1 MTENLTHLLDHP
13 SIEVLPRDPAALA
26 QLQEAMPPATEVFVT
41 FLPQESVLRTVEIC
55 VGLRKAGFTPVPHVA
70 ARGFPDR
77 AVLDDY
83 LNRARNE
90 AAVDRV
96 LLIAGDIDEPKG
108 PFTCTLDLLKTGL
121 LQKHAIRQVSF
132 AGHPEGHPKVPQATV
147 EQALKDKVDFARVNG
162 INTRVVSQFCFE
174 AAPILDWLERI
185 RALGVDAPVRIGIA
199 GPANATTLIKY
210 AMRCG
215 VGNSLRAVRTQATR
229 LGALFSDAGPDG
241 VVNELLGNA
250 ARLAGVQGLH
260 IFPFGGVTKSSAW
273 LKSARQTAAA

>member
-1 MTENLTHLLDHP
+1 MTENLTRLLDHP
-13 SIEVLPRDPAALA
+13 SVEVLPRDPAALA

-41 FLPQESVLRTVEIC
+41 FLPQENVLRTVEIC

-70 ARGFPDR
+70 ARGFPDK

-96 LLIAGDIDEPKG
+96 LLIAGDIDEPRG

-132 AGHPEGHPKVPQATV
+132 AGHPEGHPKASQDVI
-147 EQALKDKVDFARVNG
+147 EGALKDKVDFARVNG
-162 INTRVVSQFCFE
+162 INTRVVTQFCFE
-174 AAPILDWLERI
+174 AEPILAWLARI
-185 RALGVDAPVRIGIA
+185 RARGVDAPVRIGIA
-199 GPANATTLIKY
+199 GPASAATLIKY

-215 VGNSLRAVRTQATR
+215 VGNSLRAVRTQTAR
-229 LGALFSDAGPDG
+229 LGALFTDSGPDA
-241 VVNELLGNA
+241 VVHDLNANPAALG
-250 ARLAGVQGLH
+250 GVQGLH
-260 IFPFGGVTKSSAW
+260 IFPFGGVTKTSKW
-273 LKSARQTAAA
+273 LETARRDLH

>member
-1 MTENLTHLLDHP
+1 MTENLTRLLDHP
-13 SIEVLPRDPAALA
+13 SIEVLPRDTAALA

-55 VGLRKAGFTPVPHVA
+55 AGLRKAGFTPVPHIA
-70 ARGFPDR
+70 ARGFPDK

-121 LQKHAIRQVSF
+121 LQRHAIRQVSF
-132 AGHPEGHPKVPQATV
+132 AGHPEGHPKVDQPTV

-162 INTRVVSQFCFE
+162 INTRVVTQFCFE
-174 AAPILDWLERI
+174 AGPILAWLGRI
-185 RALGVDAPVRIGIA
+185 RALGIDAPVRVGIA
-199 GPANATTLIKY
+199 GPASATTLIKY

-215 VGNSLRAVRTQATR
+215 VGNSLRAVRTQTAR
-229 LGALFSDAGPDG
+229 LGALFTDTGPDA
-241 VVNELLGNA
+241 VVEELTANTA
-250 ARLAGVQGLH
+250 ALTGVQGLH
-260 IFPFGGVTKSSAW
+260 VFPFGGVAKSSKW
-273 LKSARQTAAA
+273 LATARHDAA